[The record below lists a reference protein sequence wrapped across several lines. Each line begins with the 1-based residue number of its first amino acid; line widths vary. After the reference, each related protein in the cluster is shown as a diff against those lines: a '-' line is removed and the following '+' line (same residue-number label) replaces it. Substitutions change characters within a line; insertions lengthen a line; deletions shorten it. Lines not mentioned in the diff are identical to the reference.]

1 MRPSNSE
8 KPAGRTIEARRADA
22 AARRT
27 AALVLVAGT
36 CVGAL
41 LLVAFTR
48 YRVALSDWVLA
59 DPRSSA
65 QRVKLVLL
73 LPAAVLLAP
82 LVALA
87 VYLWALGGKVV
98 RTREFPPPGL
108 RVIHDT
114 PIVTGERAVSRGR
127 LLKVLALG
135 CGIASAALAVLLW
148 RFGLLLSSRAV

>member
-1 MRPSNSE
+1 MTE
-8 KPAGRTIEARRADA
+8 VRRADP

-41 LLVAFTR
+41 LLVTFTR
-48 YRVALSDWVLA
+48 YRIPLTDWVLA
-59 DPRSSA
+59 CAGSSA
-65 QRVKLVLL
+65 LRVKLVVLVV
-73 LPAAVLLAP
+73 PALLLAP

-108 RVIHDT
+108 RVIRDT

-135 CGIASAALAVLLW
+135 CGTASAALAVLLW
-148 RFGLLLSSRAV
+148 RFGLLLGSHAV

>member
-1 MRPSNSE
+1 MTE
-8 KPAGRTIEARRADA
+8 VRRADP

-36 CVGAL
+36 RAGAL

-59 DPRSSA
+59 LADPGSTA

-82 LVALA
+82 LLALA
-87 VYLWALGGKVV
+87 VYLCAVGGRVV
-98 RTREFPPPGL
+98 RAREFPPPGL
-108 RVIHDT
+108 RVIRDT
-114 PIVTGERAVSRGR
+114 PIVTGERAVCGLSRPPRKRR
-127 LLKVLALG
+127 LWTLVAAPLG
-135 CGIASAALAVLLW
+135 HN
-148 RFGLLLSSRAV
+148 

>member
-1 MRPSNSE
+1 MTE
-8 KPAGRTIEARRADA
+8 VRRADA

-27 AALVLVAGT
+27 AALVLLAGT

-48 YRVALSDWVLA
+48 YRIPLSDWVLA
-59 DPRSSA
+59 GPGSSA
-65 QRVKLVLL
+65 LRVKLVFLL
-73 LPAAVLLAP
+73 VPALLLAP
-82 LVALA
+82 LIALA
-87 VYLWALGGKVV
+87 VYLWALGGRVV
-98 RTREFPPPGL
+98 RAREFPPPGL
-108 RVIHDT
+108 WVIRDT

-148 RFGLLLSSRAV
+148 RFGLLLGSHAV

>member
-1 MRPSNSE
+1 MTE
-8 KPAGRTIEARRADA
+8 VRRADA
-22 AARRT
+22 TARWT
-27 AALVLVAGT
+27 VALVFVAGT

-48 YRVALSDWVLA
+48 YRVALRDWVLA
-59 DPRSSA
+59 DPGSSA

-73 LPAAVLLAP
+73 LPATVLLAP

-87 VYLWALGGKVV
+87 VYLWVLGGKVV

-108 RVIHDT
+108 RVIRDT

-148 RFGLLLSSRAV
+148 RFGLGSHAV

>member
-108 RVIHDT
+108 RVIRDT

-148 RFGLLLSSRAV
+148 HFGLLLGSHAV